1 MYIYISIHTHIYN
14 RDLIPRVLQSQEA
27 LDQARRCV
35 VDSRINI
42 YVCVLCMCVLFYVF
56 YVNIC
61 CGRLETR
68 QAVAHPTTSHNHPKP
83 KITTTTTKPE
93 QVAALM
99 ARVVVEPPVKQAA
112 VQLIAELVQDEEVSY
127 IDTFICFGL
136 YLYVYVWGVA
146 CSWWGRRDGVCEAG
160 RGDTSLA
167 CFATGVAVCMYI
179 YIYIHARSPHIP
191 CLYYPH
197 RCHLKR

>member
-1 MYIYISIHTHIYN
+1 M
-14 RDLIPRVLQSQEA
+14 LQSQEA
-27 LDQARRCV
+27 LDQARCCV
-35 VDSRINI
+35 VDSRIKYI
-42 YVCVLCMCVLFYVF
+42 YMCVVYVCVVLCVSCIHSLWSV
-56 YVNIC
+56 
-61 CGRLETR
+61 GD
-68 QAVAHPTTSHNHPKP
+68 ATSGGTPYNLSQPP
-83 KITTTTTKPE
+83 QTETKPE